1 MTRWLPGL
9 MARFFKPAA
18 LLICFLPVMSCSE
31 KDTGDEP
38 LPEVAVDMTATLPE
52 GRLAAAEGMVRRI
65 IVDAYVPDGNGNH
78 VLSRRN
84 LFYCPL
90 SQGTLSATFN
100 LRAENCRLVVWA
112 DIVPEETHVS
122 PYYMT
127 GTLNPVSPADPDSY
141 PGNTALKEVFC
152 ASIDLQLSGHADGG
166 TEPLDVKLENPAAGY
181 VLVAGD
187 LSRFLSDGQAFG
199 DVAYTCRVRYLGSLR
214 LGYSP
219 LKGIATYALDNIS
232 YSQVLNLPASGEEM
246 TVASDSFFLPETGE
260 TIIAVELLDSNGE
273 TVSYSQVSLRDIE
286 AGSVRTIKGNFLT
299 SYPEDN
305 ADISIDG
312 DFSDS
317 EDQEFDMDFQ

>member
-1 MTRWLPGL
+1 M
-9 MARFFKPAA
+9 
-18 LLICFLPVMSCSE
+18 
-31 KDTGDEP
+31 
-38 LPEVAVDMTATLPE
+38 
-52 GRLAAAEGMVRRI
+52 
-65 IVDAYVPDGNGNH
+65 
-78 VLSRRN
+78 
-84 LFYCPL
+84 

-199 DVAYTCRVRYLGSLR
+199 DAAYTCRVRYLGSLR

-312 DFSDS
+312 DFNRVNVDEVEKLMRKLDPGSFMIMLQANEVQGEGFRRLVMAIRLTPVICIS
-317 EDQEFDMDFQ
+317 EWFRGPEHPF

>member
-65 IVDAYVPDGNGNH
+65 IVDAYVPDGTSNH

-100 LRAENCRLVVWA
+100 LRAENCKLVLWA
-112 DIVPEETHVS
+112 DIVPEETHLS

-152 ASIDLQLSGHADGG
+152 ASIDLPLSGLEDGES
-166 TEPLDVKLENPAAGY
+166 EPLEVELENPAAGY
-181 VLVAGD
+181 VLVADD

-199 DVAYTCRVRYLGSLR
+199 DVEYICRVRYLGSLR

-260 TIIAVELLDSNGE
+260 TIIAVELLDTNGE
-273 TVSYSQVSLRDIE
+273 TVSYTQVSLRDIE
-286 AGSVRTIKGNFLT
+286 AGAVRTIKGNFLT